1 MSLFVSHSN
10 KTLNIGEKATQLLNG
25 LVGQFD
31 DSIIDEVLELIQG
44 GTPSAHL
51 AALTTVTSTK

>member
-10 KTLNIGEKATQLLNG
+10 KILNIGEKATQLLNG

-31 DSIIDEVLELIQG
+31 DSIIDEVLE
-44 GTPSAHL
+44 
-51 AALTTVTSTK
+51 